1 MVIPSPVLPGGG
13 GRCIWMEE
21 AKVGQIQEDLTF
33 LQCPELPRFPELSAA
48 PGCSHDGERP
58 LPGTFLASSLLLC
71 WVPAWQGSLETSLYP
86 PSTRCETRSFFWP
99 LVLAGLSL
107 LFGPCHRPPAGSVQ
121 AWGTGTPRSR
131 STSLSPQPHPC
142 PLSCCRSGGPVQ
154 TPQGRFVS
162 HTTCLSV
169 EAFVLAVR
177 HPWAATRLHTARHRC
192 QHAPIPR
199 IPESQTQA
207 GRPHTCGSRSPSLS
221 PTRTVDESQAMQ
233 TCRGGVVG
241 QESLLRRPRRQA
253 DNDPVIS
260 SRVHARCTRR
270 NEHTLRREPGR

>member
-1 MVIPSPVLPGGG
+1 
-13 GRCIWMEE
+13 MEE

-33 LQCPELPRFPELSAA
+33 LQGPELTRFPELSAT
-48 PGCSHDGERP
+48 PGCSRDGERL

-131 STSLSPQPHPC
+131 SSSLSPRPHPC

-154 TPQGRFVS
+154 TPPGQVCVP
-162 HTTCLSV
+162 HHLSV
-169 EAFVLAVR
+169 CGGLCPGRQTPLGSRPAS
-177 HPWAATRLHTARHRC
+177 H
-192 QHAPIPR
+192 
-199 IPESQTQA
+199 SQTQVPTCSDPTNTGEPDPGGQA
-207 GRPHTCGSRSPSLS
+207 PHMRAEIP
-221 PTRTVDESQAMQ
+221 VSQSNPH
-233 TCRGGVVG
+233 R
-241 QESLLRRPRRQA
+241 
-253 DNDPVIS
+253 
-260 SRVHARCTRR
+260 
-270 NEHTLRREPGR
+270 RREPGHAGVQRRCCRPGEPPPESSSSGR